1 MIVGLMAA
9 ALVATCA
16 PRGMDRAALDA
27 LKANGFKVEDAR
39 ERHAFALAIA
49 DCLGDPDPAVR
60 DGLAFEALQ
69 ALMRGSQLDVP
80 TVRTLRDRLVPR
92 LTAPDAD
99 GFSRPFAAL
108 VLAEVARTDRIA
120 PWMTAEERDALVD
133 AAAAYLR
140 GVRDYRGYDEREGW
154 RHGVAHGADLV
165 MQLAYNPNVGRAGLE
180 RILDAVA
187 SQVAPAGHFY
197 RYGEPERL
205 AAPVIAVAR
214 RQVLTQPEWDAFFA
228 RVSSSAPLAQ
238 WRDAYG
244 SQAGLAKKH
253 DTLAFLS
260 FIYLNARIGG
270 AEALA
275 VLLPGTEQG
284 IRALP

>member
-1 MIVGLMAA
+1 MIAGL
-9 ALVATCA
+9 LVATLATCA

-27 LKANGFKVEDAR
+27 LKAGGFRIADVR
-39 ERHAFALAIA
+39 ERHAFALEIA
-49 DCLGDPDPAVR
+49 DCLGDPDPQVR

-69 ALMRGSQLDVP
+69 ALMRGTQLDVP
-80 TVRTLRDRLVPR
+80 TVRALRDRLVPR
-92 LTAPDAD
+92 LTAADPD

-120 PWMTAEERDALVD
+120 PWMGAEERRASV
-133 AAAAYLR
+133 AAASAYLR
-140 GVRDYRGYDEREGW
+140 GVHDYRGFDERDGW

-165 MQLAYNPNVGRAGLE
+165 MQLAYNANVDRAGLE

-197 RYGEPERL
+197 MYGEAERL

-214 RQVLTQPEWDAFFA
+214 RGVLTQAEWDAFFA
-228 RVSSSAPLAQ
+228 RVSASAPLGD
-238 WRDAYG
+238 WRDAYR

-270 AEALA
+270 AEQLA
-275 VLLPGTEQG
+275 PLLPGVEKG